1 MGADSKRSGGE
12 RTVFT
17 EVEGEDAVR
26 KELIRLLPKRL
37 GGGKGTDSLDEMLR
51 DAGLTP
57 FASFETVCWPIT
69 RSSSPTELCVS
80 LFVGKVVVP
89 PDPCTG
95 SFWQVRTKL
104 RIHGVAIDADE
115 ASFGHSVVEVEV
127 MCDSEDQVD
136 SFNPALPS
144 APIYAHRVPA
154 AEVRIA
160 QVASAMGLQS
170 LDGGSGGKLE
180 TYIRRFC
187 PEVFN
192 NLVEA
197 GILRT

>member
-57 FASFETVCWPIT
+57 FASFETV
-69 RSSSPTELCVS
+69 
-80 LFVGKVVVP
+80 
-89 PDPCTG
+89 
-95 SFWQVRTKL
+95 RTKL

-127 MCDSEDQVD
+127 MCDSEDQ
-136 SFNPALPS
+136 
-144 APIYAHRVPA
+144 VPA